1 MVFLIILKLLLNSL
15 FICLAFWSQ
24 LFSFLPCQLVESNH
38 KVFAL
43 EQATIKDVAQLLSIY
58 KAIPE
63 NDSSKIV
70 IYPEK
75 IRRKKMVETIR
86 AKQLFIARSMDSN
99 EIVSFLKIYLCD
111 NPKTLK
117 KILCSEI
124 RALHVEHELISSGY
138 YSVRTNNSLDYT
150 HSLEFNPG
158 YMIDSQQS
166 HGILSPRYLR
176 PRKKYS
182 FDPENQTYI
191 YYGNA
196 YTIPSERGHGLNTQ
210 LQKFALRFIELS
222 VINHIKHH
230 DSIAL
235 LYLYGQVNTNMAIK
249 NSIRIFTDYTT
260 EIRHQLKKNIPP
272 ETLIHS
278 FCYRAY
284 KPVFLLDEKENLIRL
299 PDNSKEVLAGKGIG
313 NILCH
318 YFEEPPLSPSQ
329 EETSYN
335 QPEVEAFNFNF
346 EIPTRSD

>member
-1 MVFLIILKLLLNSL
+1 MFLIILKFLLNNL
-15 FICLAFWSQ
+15 FIFLAFWSQ
-24 LFSFLPCQLVESNH
+24 LFSFIPCELVESND
-38 KVFAL
+38 KIFAL
-43 EQATIKDVAQLLSIY
+43 EQATIKDVAQILSIY
-58 KAIPE
+58 KEIPN

-75 IRRKKMVETIR
+75 IRRKKLMETIR
-86 AKQLFIARSMDSN
+86 AKQLFIARSIDTN
-99 EIVSFLKIYLCD
+99 KIVSFLKIYLCN

-117 KILCSEI
+117 EILCSEI

-138 YSVRTNNSLDYT
+138 YSVPTNTSLDYT

-158 YMIDSQQS
+158 YMIDNQPSYGTQ
-166 HGILSPRYLR
+166 SPRYLR
-176 PRKKYS
+176 PRRKYS

-196 YTIPSERGHGLNTQ
+196 YTIPPERGHGINTL
-210 LQKFALRFIELS
+210 LQKFALQFIEED
-222 VINHIKHH
+222 VIKHIKYHN
-230 DSIAL
+230 SIAL
-235 LYLYGQVNTNMAIK
+235 LYLYGQVNTNMTIK
-249 NSIRIFTDYTT
+249 NSIRIFTDYTSK
-260 EIRHQLKKNIPP
+260 IRHQLKKTIPP

-318 YFEEPPLSPSQ
+318 YFEDPTLLPSQ
-329 EETSYN
+329 EENDFN
-335 QPEVEAFNFNF
+335 QTATEAFQFNF
-346 EIPTRSD
+346 ELPY